1 MRSAPWPGAG
11 PSVGGAGRGGG
22 RGIAHRLGTADRADA
37 GGVVHVQRH
46 VALELQRAL
55 DHRAG
60 PDDDALAPRAEP
72 DRHPVAARLADP
84 HAAVHVRADADGE
97 VAVGHVDVAPDFG
110 RDQADGAVGI
120 ADIAADLAAAADQ
133 HAAVDGFDAARDP
146 RALAD
151 ADAAIDRGQT
161 VACDSA

>member
-1 MRSAPWPGAG
+1 
-11 PSVGGAGRGGG
+11 
-22 RGIAHRLGTADRADA
+22 
-37 GGVVHVQRH
+37 
-46 VALELQRAL
+46 
-55 DHRAG
+55 G

-133 HAAVDGFDAARDP
+133 HAAVDGFDAARGP

-151 ADAAIDRGQT
+151 ADAAIDRGQPFAGDV
-161 VACDSA
+161 VAGGDAAVGGRRRARSDAVGDSDAAV